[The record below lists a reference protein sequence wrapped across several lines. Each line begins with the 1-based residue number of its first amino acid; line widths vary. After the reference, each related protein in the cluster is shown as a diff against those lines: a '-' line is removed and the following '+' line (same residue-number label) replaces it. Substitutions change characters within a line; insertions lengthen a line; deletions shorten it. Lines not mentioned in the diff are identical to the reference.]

1 MIDKQFREILNF
13 IKNEFLDRDK
23 YLKLDIEK
31 LKIICEKIKENEICD
46 PKDLCKKIVR
56 EK

>member
-1 MIDKQFREILNF
+1 MIDEQFREILNF

-23 YLKLDIEK
+23 YLTLDIVK
-31 LKIICEKIKENEICD
+31 LKNICEIIEENEICD
-46 PKDLCKKIVR
+46 PKDLCEKIVR

>member
-1 MIDKQFREILNF
+1 MIDEQFREILNF

-46 PKDLCKKIVR
+46 PKDLCEKIVR